1 MIQRAVS
8 RYAADPV
15 GARRVPVMKTCI
27 NFLMRKNFPAVPAW
41 LPVLVLLFVFSM
53 PWPGYAVSQ
62 GESLPSISVEIDNAP
77 ARVAVATIGKKIGY
91 RVVLQSIDPEMKVSG
106 RFTESPVDAVL
117 TRLLKGYN
125 LAIMFDSR
133 ERVIT
138 VQSLGKKRTSQGS
151 DSLVGTDE
159 NNLDLPDQD
168 SPTQGSATASMVDPD
183 SLNGMV
189 YSAENDPLTGQ
200 SYEEIAAMH
209 AKDKRER
216 EQTQLDPS
224 IVDPMTGIPHAEM
237 KKLLEQ

>member
-1 MIQRAVS
+1 
-8 RYAADPV
+8 
-15 GARRVPVMKTCI
+15 MKTRM
-27 NFLMRKNFPAVPAW
+27 NLLMRKYIPTVPTW
-41 LPVLVLLFVFSM
+41 LPVLVLLCAFSV

-62 GESLPSISVEIDNAP
+62 GESLPLISVELENVP
-77 ARVAVATIGKKIGY
+77 ARVAAATIGQKIGY
-91 RVVLQSIDPEMKVSG
+91 RVALQSIDPEMKVSG
-106 RFTESPVDAVL
+106 RFTESPVDDVL

-138 VQSLGKKRTSQGS
+138 VQSLGKKRPPQGS
-151 DSLVGTDE
+151 DSLAGKDE
-159 NNLDLPDQD
+159 SSMDLSDQD
-168 SPTQGSATASMVDPD
+168 SPSQVSATATMVDPA

-189 YSAENDPLTGQ
+189 YSEKNDPLTGK

-224 IVDPMTGIPHAEM
+224 IVDPLTGIPHAEL

>member
-1 MIQRAVS
+1 
-8 RYAADPV
+8 
-15 GARRVPVMKTCI
+15 
-27 NFLMRKNFPAVPAW
+27 MRKNFPAVPAW

-77 ARVAVATIGKKIGY
+77 ARVAAATIGKKIGY

-133 ERVIT
+133 ERIIT

-151 DSLVGTDE
+151 DSLVGKDE
-159 NNLDLPDQD
+159 SSMDLSDQD
-168 SPTQGSATASMVDPD
+168 SPARESGSGPMVDPD

-189 YSAENDPLTGQ
+189 YSAENDPLTGK

-216 EQTQLDPS
+216 EQAQLDPS
-224 IVDPMTGIPHAEM
+224 IVDPMTGIPHAEL

>member
-1 MIQRAVS
+1 
-8 RYAADPV
+8 
-15 GARRVPVMKTCI
+15 MKTRI
-27 NFLMRKNFPAVPAW
+27 NLLIRKNFLAVPAW

-62 GESLPSISVEIDNAP
+62 GESLPSISVAIDNVP
-77 ARVAVATIGKKIGY
+77 ARVAAATIGEKIGY
-91 RVVLQSIDPEMKVSG
+91 RVTLQSIDPEMKVSG
-106 RFTESPVDAVL
+106 RFTDSPVDAVL
-117 TRLLKGYN
+117 TSLLKGYN

-138 VQSLGKKRTSQGS
+138 VQSLGKKRPSQGS
-151 DSLVGTDE
+151 DSLAGKNDRSV
-159 NNLDLPDQD
+159 DLPDQD
-168 SPTQGSATASMVDPD
+168 APRERGSGPMVDPD

-216 EQTQLDPS
+216 EQAQLDPS
-224 IVDPMTGIPHAEM
+224 IDDPMTGIPHVEL

>member
-1 MIQRAVS
+1 
-8 RYAADPV
+8 
-15 GARRVPVMKTCI
+15 MKTRI
-27 NFLMRKNFPAVPAW
+27 NLLIRKNFLAVPAW

-62 GESLPSISVEIDNAP
+62 GESLPSISVEIDNVP
-77 ARVAVATIGKKIGY
+77 ARVAAATIGEKIGY
-91 RVVLQSIDPEMKVSG
+91 RVTLQSIDPEMKVSG
-106 RFTESPVDAVL
+106 RFTDSPVDAVL

-125 LAIMFDSR
+125 LAIMFDSKD
-133 ERVIT
+133 RVIT
-138 VQSLGKKRTSQGS
+138 VQSLGKKRTPQGS

-159 NNLDLPDQD
+159 SNSDLPDQD
-168 SPTQGSATASMVDPD
+168 SLAQRSASDAMADPD

-189 YSAENDPLTGQ
+189 YSEKNDPLTGQ

-216 EQTQLDPS
+216 EQVQLDPS
-224 IVDPMTGIPHAEM
+224 IVDPMTGIPHAEL

>member
-1 MIQRAVS
+1 
-8 RYAADPV
+8 
-15 GARRVPVMKTCI
+15 MKTRL
-27 NFLMRKNFPAVPAW
+27 NLPAVLAW
-41 LPVLVLLFVFSM
+41 LPVVVLLCVFSM
-53 PWPGYAVSQ
+53 PYPGTAMSQ
-62 GESLPSISVEIDNAP
+62 GESLPSISVELDNVP
-77 ARVAVATIGKKIGY
+77 ARVAAATISEKSGY
-91 RVVLQSIDPEMKVSG
+91 RVALQSIDPEMKVSG
-106 RFTESPVDAVL
+106 RFTESPVDDVL

-133 ERVIT
+133 ERVIM
-138 VQSLGKKRTSQGS
+138 VQSLGKKRPSQGS
-151 DSLVGTDE
+151 GSLAGKAE
-159 NNLDLPDQD
+159 SSNDLSDQD
-168 SPTQGSATASMVDPD
+168 SPSQVSATATMVDPA

-189 YSAENDPLTGQ
+189 YSEKNDPLTGK